1 MRKKLSEL
9 KEGELRSLAKNE
21 EVSHEIA
28 AAYCGLGAQTLHN
41 KNSKKRGPRSRL
53 RFGERVYVV
62 ADLDA
67 WLKNE
72 TEERKA
78 YA

>member
-1 MRKKLSEL
+1 MIRRLSDV
-9 KEGELRSLAKNE
+9 KPGELRKLPKNE
-21 EVSHEIA
+21 EVGHEIA
-28 AAYCGLGAQTLHN
+28 AAYCSITSQTLHN
-41 KNSKKRGPRSRL
+41 KNSKKRGPRSFL
-53 RFGERVYVV
+53 RFGIRIYVI

-72 TEERKA
+72 TEEQKA